1 MTITIFAIYVLTIL
15 MLVIVLNMI
24 IQVKNVMSELKH
36 LKVLIVE
43 SNNVANYVKDH
54 AEFLDNHF
62 LKLNV
67 VYSAITNFKDDV
79 RKMTDS
85 NRDLKAIVRTYDRNQ
100 IESNLRLNDKLND
113 IATILAHESVTIN
126 HINYYDKLKSEA
138 LLDEDKHI
146 DDTII
151 GVEK

>member
-85 NRDLKAIVRTYDRNQ
+85 NRDLKAIVRTYDSNQ

-113 IATILAHESVTIN
+113 ITTILAHESVTIN

-146 DDTII
+146 DDTIV
-151 GVEK
+151 GVMK

>member
-54 AEFLDNHF
+54 SEFLDNHF

-79 RKMTDS
+79 RKMTDI

-113 IATILAHESVTIN
+113 ITAILAHESVTIN

-138 LLDEDKHI
+138 LLDEDNHI
-146 DDTII
+146 NDTIV

>member
-1 MTITIFAIYVLTIL
+1 

-54 AEFLDNHF
+54 SEFLDNHF

-113 IATILAHESVTIN
+113 ITAILAHESVTIN

-138 LLDEDKHI
+138 LLDEDNHI
-146 DDTII
+146 NDTIV

>member
-67 VYSAITNFKDDV
+67 VYSAITNFKDDI

-85 NRDLKAIVRTYDRNQ
+85 NRDLKSIVRTYDRNQ
-100 IESNLRLNDKLND
+100 VESNLRLNDKLND
-113 IATILAHESVTIN
+113 ITTILAHESVTIN

>member
-54 AEFLDNHF
+54 SEFLDNHF

-113 IATILAHESVTIN
+113 ITAILAHESVTIN

-138 LLDEDKHI
+138 LLDEDNHI
-146 DDTII
+146 NDTIV

>member
-113 IATILAHESVTIN
+113 ITAILAHESVTIN

-138 LLDEDKHI
+138 LLDEDNHI
-146 DDTII
+146 NDTIV

>member
-113 IATILAHESVTIN
+113 ITTIIAHESVTIN

-138 LLDEDKHI
+138 LLDEDNVV
-146 DDTII
+146 DDTIV